1 MSENDSDEEFIKNLL
16 EKSINELETNQED
29 QLPIEL
35 IPTKSN
41 PLNRGLDINDDYIFA
56 RESLRNSIQLM
67 DKASREALIAIM
79 ESRHPKSVEAFA
91 ALMGQFTTAS
101 EKLMKLQTDMNKASG
116 INNTPNIPS
125 NPAFQIFSG
134 SSSDLLDEVGDG
146 LNPILVIDNGTKETS
161 S

>member
-1 MSENDSDEEFIKNLL
+1 MSNIDSDEEFLKTLL
-16 EKSINELETNQED
+16 VKTIDELETTSED